1 MTKKEQEYI
10 RGYRGKEI
18 GPRDVK
24 EVNTAFF
31 AKKRVVLHHKRTGVK
46 KLDKF
51 ILKSFIGPLILT
63 FFIVLI
69 ILILQFLWMYVDE
82 LAGKGLEVK
91 VVAEL
96 LFHFSLSFVPMALP
110 LAILLAALMTFGN
123 LGEYSELAA
132 LKSSGIPLQRI
143 IKPLVFLMI
152 FISVISFFFS
162 NNVLPYANRQART
175 LLYDIRRK
183 RPDINLQAG
192 TFNNDIDGFSIKVT
206 SKDPGTNRLDR
217 IFIYDHRENRGN
229 SSVIYADSGY
239 MKVSHD
245 ETAMQMILY
254 NGYSYSDLQERTDGS
269 SGKKYPFR
277 KDIFKE
283 QTLVVPLSGFD
294 LERTEIDLF
303 KSNSAMKKIG
313 QLTHDIDS
321 LNKRYTNRVN
331 VSYKEF
337 TTAYLYTMKNLYSD
351 SNPGSVK
358 EDLRQKREFDPV
370 KLFDSIP
377 PVEKKM
383 VLSRAIANIKEGTNY
398 LTTQVESL
406 HNDVKFIKTF
416 EINWNKKFTLS
427 VACLVF
433 FLIGAPLGAIIR
445 KGGLGTPAVISVL
458 FFVIW
463 YVISLSGEKLVEE
476 DLVSTFSG
484 MWASTYILLPIGMF
498 LTYKA
503 STDSVIMNIDTY
515 LSFFRKTKDYLYR
528 LLIVGRQRNPAYEDQ

>member
-1 MTKKEQEYI
+1 MKN
-10 RGYRGKEI
+10 R
-18 GPRDVK
+18 
-24 EVNTAFF
+24 TA
-31 AKKRVVLHHKRTGVK
+31 VK

-82 LAGKGLEVK
+82 LAGKGLEIK

-96 LFHFSLSFVPMALP
+96 LFQFSLSFVPMALP

-123 LGEYSELAA
+123 MGEYSELTAM
-132 LKSSGIPLQRI
+132 KSSGIPLKRI
-143 IKPLVFLMI
+143 IQPLIFLI
-152 FISVISFFFS
+152 AFVSVISFFFS
-162 NNVLPYANRQART
+162 NNVLPYSNRQART

-206 SKDPGTNRLDR
+206 SKDPVTNRLDKL
-217 IFIYDHRENRGN
+217 FIYDHRENRGN
-229 SSVIYADSGY
+229 TSVIYADSGY
-239 MKVSHD
+239 MKVTPD
-245 ETAMQMILY
+245 ETAMTMTLY
-254 NGYSYSDLQERTDGS
+254 NGYSYNEMPERTDGGS
-269 SGKKYPFR
+269 PDKKYPFR
-277 KDIFKE
+277 RDNFKE
-283 QTLVVPLSGFD
+283 QTLVVSLSGFD

-321 LNKRYTNRVN
+321 LNKRYNKRIN
-331 VSYKEF
+331 VYFKEF
-337 TTAYLYTMKNLYSD
+337 NTAYLYKVKNLPGNSD
-351 SNPGSVK
+351 NSSKPASAK
-358 EDLRQKREFDPV
+358 LLFDTKV
-370 KLFDSIP
+370 LFDSL
-377 PVEKKM
+377 PVADKKM
-383 VLSRAIANIKEGTNY
+383 VLTRAIGNIKEGASY
-398 LTTQVESL
+398 LTTQNESL
-406 HNDVKFIKTF
+406 HTDVKFIKGY

-484 MWASTYILLPIGMF
+484 MWASTYILLPIGLF

-515 LSFFRKTKDYLYR
+515 LAFLRKIKDYLYR
-528 LLIVGRQRNPAYEDQ
+528 IFIVGTQKKPAYEDQ